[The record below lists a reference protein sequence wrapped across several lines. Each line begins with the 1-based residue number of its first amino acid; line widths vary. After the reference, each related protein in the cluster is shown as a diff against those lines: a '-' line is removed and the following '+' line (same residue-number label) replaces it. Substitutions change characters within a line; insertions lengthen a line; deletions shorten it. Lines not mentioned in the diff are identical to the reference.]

1 MRFAGCKVNI
11 RQPRDIHTRHEE
23 IVHVWLEVHGECI
36 EGVHPVNLA
45 QTVALNED
53 TDAAVNKCI
62 VVQG

>member
-1 MRFAGCKVNI
+1 M
-11 RQPRDIHTRHEE
+11 
-23 IVHVWLEVHGECI
+23 HVWLEVHGECI